1 MVWGDEYM
9 IKLFASDLDGTLLN
23 ELHES
28 DEVIFNSIQQV
39 LNKNLYF
46 TIATGR
52 DLNGSLRNTG
62 FETLPIY
69 KICMNGAFIAAP
81 NKEILYKKE
90 IDKAFL
96 KEILTQFPN
105 IHFDCISIDHTYV
118 QGTKKEY
125 IQHFYSSNIWKNL
138 HFSKE
143 ILEGFISSHK
153 FECSL
158 EEILSKDI
166 LKLNCRVHDEEAR
179 IRLDN
184 FLENHKDCV
193 TNAPFE
199 KGAYEITDISV
210 NKGNAVKTLADYL
223 NINTK
228 EVAVYGDG
236 GNDLEMLQMFEHSY
250 ATENAC
256 EEAKQY
262 AKEIIGH
269 CKDHAVPLHII
280 KTLSNC

>member
-105 IHFDCISIDHTYV
+105 IHFDCISRSDICSRN
-118 QGTKKEY
+118 KEGIY
-125 IQHFYSSNIWKNL
+125 TAFLFFKHLEKSS
-138 HFSKE
+138 
-143 ILEGFISSHK
+143 
-153 FECSL
+153 
-158 EEILSKDI
+158 
-166 LKLNCRVHDEEAR
+166 
-179 IRLDN
+179 
-184 FLENHKDCV
+184 FL
-193 TNAPFE
+193 
-199 KGAYEITDISV
+199 
-210 NKGNAVKTLADYL
+210 KGN
-223 NINTK
+223 
-228 EVAVYGDG
+228 
-236 GNDLEMLQMFEHSY
+236 FRRFHFFS
-250 ATENAC
+250 
-256 EEAKQY
+256 
-262 AKEIIGH
+262 
-269 CKDHAVPLHII
+269 
-280 KTLSNC
+280 